1 MNRNQSHVILLSERD
16 NVGVTLI
23 DLEPGDPIGWDN
35 LTARVSIPAGHKVA
49 LHPIDTRDPALKFGQ
64 IIGFAT
70 IPIEP
75 GDHVHTHN
83 LEIRDFTRDYHIS
96 VDYQPTRLLSKTEQ
110 AHFEGIVRANGQTA
124 TRNYVGVLATV
135 NCSAS
140 VARFIADAFTEK
152 DLALYPGVDGVVAL
166 GHGTGCGM
174 NAGSE
179 GFELLQRTLAGYAR
193 HPNFG
198 GILLVGLGC
207 EVNFVD
213 CLMENMNLEA
223 GPLLKT
229 INIQTLGG
237 TTQTV
242 FKCVEEVQKMLPVV
256 NRVERSRVPASRILL
271 GLECG
276 GSDAYS
282 GISANPALGA
292 AVDLLVRQGGTAILS
307 ETPEIYGA
315 EHLLTRRALNREV
328 GEKLVNRIKWWER
341 YTANLGGEINNNP
354 TPGNKAGGLTTIL
367 EKSLGAAAKGG
378 STGLMEVYGYAEAVS
393 PQGLVF
399 MDTPGYDA
407 TSITGMVAGGANMVC
422 FTTGRGTV
430 CGFKPVPTIKL
441 ASNTPMYQH
450 MQDDMDINCGRV
462 IDGKTSIQEMGQEIF
477 QFILEVASGRQA
489 KSELLGFGDN
499 EFVPWHI
506 GAVM

>member
-1 MNRNQSHVILLSERD
+1 MKAEHPSIILLNELD
-16 NVGVTLI
+16 NVGLTLV
-23 DLEPGDPIGWDN
+23 DLAPGDSIGVDN
-35 LTARVSIPAGHKVA
+35 LTARVPVPAGHKVA
-49 LHPIDTRDPALKFGQ
+49 IRTISTQDPVIKFGQ
-64 IIGFAT
+64 IIGFAAN
-70 IPIEP
+70 PIEP

-83 LEIRDFTRDYHIS
+83 LEIRDFTRNYNIGADAR
-96 VDYQPTRLLSKTEQ
+96 PTKLLPEVER
-110 AHFEGIVRANGQTA
+110 AHFEGIVRAGGQTA
-124 TRNYVGVLATV
+124 TRNYIGVLATV
-135 NCSAS
+135 NCSVS
-140 VARFIADAFTEK
+140 VARFIADAFTE
-152 DLALYPGVDGVVAL
+152 DVLATFPRVDGVIAL

-174 NAGSE
+174 NANRE
-179 GFELLQRTLAGYAR
+179 GFDLLQRTLAGYAR

-207 EVNFVD
+207 EVNLVD
-213 CLMENMNLEA
+213 CLMENMNLNE
-223 GPLLKT
+223 GPLLKS

-237 TTQTV
+237 TRETV
-242 FKCVEEVQKMLPVV
+242 GKCIEVVQNMLPAV
-256 NRVERSRVPASRILL
+256 NRVERRTVPAGQIVL

-292 AVDLLVRQGGTAILS
+292 AADLLVRQGGTAVLS

-315 EHLLTRRALNREV
+315 EHLLTRRAFSREV
-328 GEKLVNRIKWWER
+328 GKRLIERIKWWEK

-378 STGLMEVYGYAEAVS
+378 TTNLMEVYKYAEPIS
-393 PQGLVF
+393 TKGLVF

-407 TSITGMVAGGANMVC
+407 ASITGMVAGGANMVC

-441 ASNTPMYQH
+441 ASNTAMYRH
-450 MQDDMDINCGRV
+450 MRDDMDINCGRV
-462 IDGKTSIQEMGQEIF
+462 IDGKASIQEMGQEIF
-477 QFILEVASGRQA
+477 RFILEVASGKQA

>member
-1 MNRNQSHVILLSERD
+1 MKAEHPSIIRLNKHD
-16 NVGVTLI
+16 NVGVTLV
-23 DLEPGDPIGWDN
+23 DLGSGDPIGVEN
-35 LTARVSIPAGHKVA
+35 LIARVPVPAGHKVA
-49 LHPIDTRDPALKFGQ
+49 IKNINIREPVLKFGQ
-64 IIGFAT
+64 IIGFAAN
-70 IPIEP
+70 PIEP

-83 LEIRDFTRDYHIS
+83 LEIRDFTRDYNIS
-96 VDYQPTRLLSKTEQ
+96 ADARPTELLPEAGQ

-124 TRNYVGVLATV
+124 TRNYIGILATV

-140 VARFIADAFTEK
+140 VARFIADAFTKEV
-152 DLALYPGVDGVVAL
+152 LTAFPHVDGVVAL

-174 NAGSE
+174 NASSE
-179 GFELLQRTLAGYAR
+179 GFDLLQRTLAGFAR

-213 CLMENMNLEA
+213 CLMENMKLDE
-223 GPLLKT
+223 GSLLKA

-237 TTQTV
+237 TRQTV
-242 FKCVEEVQKMLPVV
+242 DKCVEIVQNMLPAV
-256 NRVERSRVPASRILL
+256 NRVERRRIAASQIVL

-315 EHLLTRRALNREV
+315 EHLLTRRAFSREV
-328 GEKLVNRIKWWER
+328 GERLIERIKWWEK
-341 YTANLGGEINNNP
+341 YTASLGGEINNNP

-378 STGLMEVYGYAEAVS
+378 TTSLMEVYQYAEPVS
-393 PQGLVF
+393 SKGLVF

-407 TSITGMVAGGANMVC
+407 TSITGMVAGGANIIC

-441 ASNTPMYQH
+441 ASNTTMYRH

-462 IDGKTSIQEMGQEIF
+462 IDGRTGIEEMGQEIF
-477 QFILEVASGRQA
+477 QYILEVASGKLA